1 MSDVVTF
8 TQSQVPTDKEIKART
23 NLLVQ
28 LIRFVSLNLRMLKMI
43 TKGHH

>member
-8 TQSQVPTDKEIKART
+8 TNSQAPTKKELKART
-23 NLLVQ
+23 NVLVQ

>member
-28 LIRFVSLNLRMLKMI
+28 LIRFISLNLRMLKMI

>member
-1 MSDVVTF
+1 MSDVVSF
-8 TQSQVPTDKEIKART
+8 THSQVPTEKEINART

-43 TKGHH
+43 SKGHH